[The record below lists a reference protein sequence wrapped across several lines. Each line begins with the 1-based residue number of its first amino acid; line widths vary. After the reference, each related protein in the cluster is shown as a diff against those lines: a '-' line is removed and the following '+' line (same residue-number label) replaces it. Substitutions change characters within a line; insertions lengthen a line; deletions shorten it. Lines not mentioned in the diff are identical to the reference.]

1 LKVLWTDLRA
11 LFPVLQDAAGKVQDA
26 AKTQYETAK
35 NTASNLAD
43 KTQGH
48 AENAHSQ
55 AKVCS
60 TVHPEAFCPA

>member
-1 LKVLWTDLRA
+1 M
-11 LFPVLQDAAGKVQDA
+11 LQDAAGKVQDA